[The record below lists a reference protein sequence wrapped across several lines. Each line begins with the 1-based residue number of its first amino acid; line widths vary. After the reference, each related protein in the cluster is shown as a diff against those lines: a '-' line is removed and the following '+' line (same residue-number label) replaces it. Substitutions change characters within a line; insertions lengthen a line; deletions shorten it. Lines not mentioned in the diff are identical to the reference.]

1 MRSCMES
8 VVPEVLHAWDAQL
21 PRNQKLGQT
30 WWTDTKESDLKES
43 GINIRTLER
52 TAEDLEG

>member
-1 MRSCMES
+1 MLGM
-8 VVPEVLHAWDAQL
+8 PQL